1 VPALYAATAGYDVIE
16 EVGVNRIRERSREQT
31 ALLVDLLDD
40 VGFPTGGP
48 RDPDRRGGTVVVE
61 VPGSKRV
68 NRELERRGVI
78 CDWRPEVGLRLGPH
92 FFNTDDELRFTV
104 EQIVELAGSQRLSS
118 SSSR

>member
-1 VPALYAATAGYDVIE
+1 M
-16 EVGVNRIRERSREQT
+16 
-31 ALLVDLLDD
+31 LVDLLDEA
-40 VGFPTGGP
+40 GYPAGGP

-104 EQIVELAGSQRLSS
+104 EQIVELAGQTASLRP
-118 SSSR
+118 